1 VRSSSDPQD
10 AGPAVAKR
18 AAGGEHRLCL
28 GQQSTAVT
36 KKFFPFARQQESAAP
51 IVEQPETQ
59 LVLQRFN
66 PARQRRL
73 SDAQL
78 GCGSR
83 YRAAFA
89 DRDKRL
95 KVFEVHHAYAQFSST
110 CIILCIGRRKSNPAN
125 VGCVPA

>member
-1 VRSSSDPQD
+1 
-10 AGPAVAKR
+10 
-18 AAGGEHRLCL
+18 
-28 GQQSTAVT
+28 VT